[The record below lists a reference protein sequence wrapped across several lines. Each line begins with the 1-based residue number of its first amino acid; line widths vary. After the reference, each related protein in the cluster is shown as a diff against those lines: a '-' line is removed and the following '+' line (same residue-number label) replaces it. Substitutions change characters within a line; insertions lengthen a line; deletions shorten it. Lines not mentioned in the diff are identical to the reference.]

1 MFWGGMSAA
10 LQTIWATS
18 WSCYHQHRSLRAASE
33 DRKRQTTV
41 CRLLRKDPRIHLVI
55 AASGSLRAA
64 SLCTAASSNKLCP
77 EKNVG
82 SSELEAAAV
91 ARRLYRRVLTSF
103 LARPSRAACHWRRRT
118 ESVQSAVGFALHPFV
133 RKSRGFSLPCSIQ
146 CGKFLSGQFKIS
158 S

>member
-1 MFWGGMSAA
+1 MFWGRMSAA

-18 WSCYHQHRSLRAASE
+18 WSCHHQHRSLRAACE

-41 CRLLRKDPRIHLVI
+41 CRLLRKDPWIHLVL
-55 AASGSLRAA
+55 AAAGSLRTA
-64 SLCTAASSNKLCP
+64 SLCTATPSNKLCP

-91 ARRLYRRVLTSF
+91 SRRLHRRVLTSV
-103 LARPSRAACHWRRRT
+103 LAWPSRAACLWRRRT
-118 ESVQSAVGFALHPFV
+118 ESVQSAAGFALHPFV
-133 RKSRGFSLPCSIQ
+133 RKSSGFSLPCSIQ
-146 CGKFLSGQFKIS
+146 CGKFLSGQLKIS